1 MTGHIGETGCPPS
14 KNRKGGPTRFKAM
27 DGRLRKPAEEV
38 AQTFAL
44 VGAYIKDRVRLTW
57 KAAVVM
63 LKADTL
69 RRPPSQLKTSN
80 PIQPRGSPRA

>member
-44 VGAYIKDRVRLTW
+44 VGAYIKDRARLT
-57 KAAVVM
+57 
-63 LKADTL
+63 
-69 RRPPSQLKTSN
+69 
-80 PIQPRGSPRA
+80 